1 MVSKVGE
8 GTYGI
13 VLKCRARDSGEL
25 VAIKKFKSPITGG
38 TGDSEQVGSA
48 AVAGGWG
55 EGTGWQA
62 GRCACLPVPLYG
74 ARHATH
80 LPTAGGRCYCCTT
93 HLPSPPPSP
102 PSPPPHVRARP
113 PRPPRCARPRC
124 ARCASCARCAT
135 TTWCRCWTSFARR
148 RASTWSLS
156 SASALVRACLGVHAR
171 EACTP
176 LPQQVD
182 AAVGARAAR
191 RRAAPT
197 CPVPSHP
204 TPRSLTQCWRI
215 WSATCAACQSWRC
228 AASPGSCCRRCSTCT
243 PVASSTA
250 TSRCAQHAHARAWA
264 APRRAPHPCSPRAPP
279 PPCPP

>member
-93 HLPSPPPSP
+93 HLPAPPAQ
-102 PSPPPHVRARP
+102 VRKTALREV
-113 PRPPRCARPRC
+113 RILRSLRHDNVVSLLDVFRQASRLYLVFEFCERTGACVPRCAC
-124 ARCASCARCAT
+124 A
-135 TTWCRCWTSFARR
+135 
-148 RASTWSLS
+148 
-156 SASALVRACLGVHAR
+156 
-171 EACTP
+171 
-176 LPQQVD
+176 
-182 AAVGARAAR
+182 
-191 RRAAPT
+191 
-197 CPVPSHP
+197 
-204 TPRSLTQCWRI
+204 
-215 WSATCAACQSWRC
+215 
-228 AASPGSCCRRCSTCT
+228 
-243 PVASSTA
+243 
-250 TSRCAQHAHARAWA
+250 
-264 APRRAPHPCSPRAPP
+264 
-279 PPCPP
+279 